1 MKRMTGGSRMVGGA
15 ETALLTL
22 DDGQE
27 GAPGAPGGENFIA
40 PTSKPAKFINFKESF
55 AAAKTIIK
63 KYIEKRTPNKKDLKL
78 ASSELFDIYS
88 YATPQARGVFDSS
101 VPLNGF
107 VDELSE
113 GVRLKPEIAKVF
125 FTSLVDLIE
134 ETVPDANPPAPTLEA
149 QTALGSGKKSGCGC
163 CGRSFGGA
171 EPAKTPATMDPKV
184 PALKAVSDSAV
195 RLSKP
200 QQGNVV
206 NNVLEWIKKKRAA
219 MGDSGKTEAQPKDKT
234 LEQLAK
240 ENDKAMPPIG
250 RGVSSL
256 PALMEEKK
264 RFAGRARPVYGMVKK
279 QVLPGRIE
287 KLRAK
292 IAAQQES
299 SSESESESDEETK
312 GGNKTEKHILKLS
325 KNNPITLKAIQDMKK
340 LHGKD
345 ANKMLKE
352 SLKSMKEEKKEEK
365 EHKKWLKAK
374 SGTKRV
380 NKRAEIVKS
389 VMAKRGV
396 SMIEASKIVKAEG
409 LY

>member
-1 MKRMTGGSRMVGGA
+1 MKRMAGGSRMVGGA

-22 DDGQE
+22 DDGQG

-55 AAAKTIIK
+55 AAAKTIIQ
-63 KYIEKRTPNKKDLKL
+63 KYNEKRTPNKKDLKL

-88 YATPQARGVFDSS
+88 YATPQARGVFDAS

-113 GVRLKPEIAKVF
+113 GVKLKPEIAKVF
-125 FTSLVDLIE
+125 FTSLVDIIE

-163 CGRSFGGA
+163 CGGCCGGA
-171 EPAKTPATMDPKV
+171 EPANKTPATVDPKV
-184 PALKAVSDSAV
+184 PALQAVSDSATK
-195 RLSKP
+195 LAKP
-200 QQGNVV
+200 QQTNVV

-219 MGDSGKTEAQPKDKT
+219 MGESGKTETQPKDKT
-234 LEQLAK
+234 LEQVAK
-240 ENDKAMPPIG
+240 ENDKTMPPIG

-256 PALMEEKK
+256 PALMEESK
-264 RFAGRARPVYGMVKK
+264 RFAGRAHPVYGLKKK
-279 QVLPGRIE
+279 QALPGRVQ

-292 IAAQQES
+292 IAAHQES

-312 GGNKTEKHILKLS
+312 GG
-325 KNNPITLKAIQDMKK
+325 
-340 LHGKD
+340 G
-345 ANKMLKE
+345 
-352 SLKSMKEEKKEEK
+352 
-365 EHKKWLKAK
+365 
-374 SGTKRV
+374 GRR
-380 NKRAEIVKS
+380 KRAEIVKS

>member
-1 MKRMTGGSRMVGGA
+1 MKRMAGGSRMVGGA

-22 DDGQE
+22 DDGQG

-40 PTSKPAKFINFKESF
+40 PTSTPAKFINFKESF
-55 AAAKTIIK
+55 AAAKTIIQ
-63 KYIEKRTPNKKDLKL
+63 KYNEKRTPNKKDLKL

-113 GVRLKPEIAKVF
+113 GVKLKPEIAKVF

-149 QTALGSGKKSGCGC
+149 QTALGSGKKGGCGC
-163 CGRSFGGA
+163 CGGCCGGA
-171 EPAKTPATMDPKV
+171 EPAKTPATTDPKV
-184 PALKAVSDSAV
+184 PALKAISDSPTK
-195 RLSKP
+195 LSKP

-219 MGDSGKTEAQPKDKT
+219 MGDSGKTEAQAT
-234 LEQLAK
+234 E
-240 ENDKAMPPIG
+240 KAPTG
-250 RGVSSL
+250 KGVSSL

-264 RFAGRARPVYGMVKK
+264 RFAGRAHPVYGLKKK
-279 QVLPGRIE
+279 QALPGRIQ

-292 IAAQQES
+292 IAAEQKS
-299 SSESESESDEETK
+299 SSENESESESDEEAT

-325 KNNPITLKAIQDMKK
+325 KNNPVTLKAIQDMKK
-340 LHGKD
+340 LH
-345 ANKMLKE
+345 
-352 SLKSMKEEKKEEK
+352 
-365 EHKKWLKAK
+365 
-374 SGTKRV
+374 
-380 NKRAEIVKS
+380 
-389 VMAKRGV
+389 
-396 SMIEASKIVKAEG
+396 
-409 LY
+409 